1 MRKTHSLSLPDP
13 DRALLEDGTAASMRP
28 VVRCYLG
35 GMLAYT
41 VVEALFYRIPGD
53 PGWIPVQAWATV
65 AATLLLFVYTRRART
80 MRPLE
85 MAVHA
90 ANLMLFANSFL
101 DIATQYQPLKLIY
114 LVLLLPIFAFSAVRA
129 RVMVPASLISLL
141 TYGLFAR
148 AHTGAEFGNY
158 MWLAFAAAVTA
169 IGMTSAMR
177 ATVERSVRARLAAD
191 RHRDEARQLADFDAL
206 TGLPNRRS
214 FFAALDT
221 LAQAGAAFDLGLID
235 LDGFKPVND
244 IYGHAA
250 GDAVL
255 TEVARR
261 LTAVGDDQVRAA
273 RLGGD
278 EFALIVEG
286 GADATTLLALGERL
300 CGALRQPYAFAGM
313 TIGLSASIGFA
324 RGGDGLDAKPLLER
338 ADYAL
343 YRAKENQRGGAVMF
357 DARHEQEMLDF
368 NRIDQALRTGN
379 LEAELHVV
387 FQPQV
392 ELANGKTT
400 GFEALARWNSPVLGA
415 VRPDVF
421 IRAAERSGLIGELTP
436 ALLRKALAAAA
447 DWPEDLRVAFNL
459 SVYDLHSARAIDA
472 VCDIVRQSGVAP
484 ARIEFEITETAMLT
498 DLDQALESLA
508 KLRAMGSRI
517 ALDDFGSGFSSF
529 GQIHRLPLDCLKI
542 DRSFVEELLKNG
554 KTRKIVK
561 TMIDLCAN
569 LNLEHVVEGVETEE
583 QLWQLREVNARCVQ
597 GYLFAKP
604 MAAGDIADYLEREAK
619 VTRLFQRNR
628 G

>member
-1 MRKTHSLSLPDP
+1 
-13 DRALLEDGTAASMRP
+13 
-28 VVRCYLG
+28 
-35 GMLAYT
+35 
-41 VVEALFYRIPGD
+41 
-53 PGWIPVQAWATV
+53 
-65 AATLLLFVYTRRART
+65 

-85 MAVHA
+85 IAGHA
-90 ANLMLFANSFL
+90 ANLMLLANSFL
-101 DIATQYQPLKLIY
+101 DIATQYQALKLVY
-114 LVLLLPIFAFSAVRA
+114 LVLLLPVFAFSAVRA
-129 RVMVPASLISLL
+129 RVMVPGSLISLV
-141 TYGLFAR
+141 TYGLLAR
-148 AHTGAEFGNY
+148 AHTGAQFDNY

-169 IGMTSAMR
+169 VGMTGAMR
-177 ATVERSVRARLAAD
+177 ATVLRAVRARIAAD

-206 TGLPNRRS
+206 TALPNRRS
-214 FFAALDT
+214 FFAALDA
-221 LAQAGAAFDLGLID
+221 LASNGQAFDLGLID

-255 TEVARR
+255 TEVALR
-261 LTAVGDDQVRAA
+261 LGEAGKGQVHAA

-300 CGALRQPYAFAGM
+300 CAELRRPYAFGGM
-313 TIGLSASIGFA
+313 TIGLSASVGFA
-324 RGGDGLDAKPLLER
+324 RGGEGLDAKSLLER

-343 YRAKENQRGGAVMF
+343 YRAKEKQRGGAVMF

-392 ELANGKTT
+392 DVQSGRTL
-400 GFEALARWNSPVLGA
+400 GFEALARWNSPILGA

-421 IRAAERSGLIGELTP
+421 IRAAERSGMIGELTP
-436 ALLRKALAAAA
+436 ALLKKALAAAA
-447 DWPEDLRVAFNL
+447 EWPENLRVAFNL
-459 SVYDLHSARAIDA
+459 SVYDLHSGRAIKR
-472 VCDIVRQSGVAP
+472 VCDIVRKSGIAP
-484 ARIEFEITETAMLT
+484 GRIEFEITETAMLS
-498 DLDQALESLA
+498 DLDQALNSLA
-508 KLRAMGSRI
+508 RLREMGARI

-542 DRSFVEELLKNG
+542 DRSFVQELLKNA

-569 LNLEHVVEGVETEE
+569 LNLDHVVEGVETEE
-583 QLWQLREVNARCVQ
+583 QLWQLREVDARCVQ
-597 GYLFAKP
+597 GYLFARP
-604 MAAGDIADYLEREAK
+604 MAVSEIEDYLEREAK

>member
-1 MRKTHSLSLPDP
+1 MRKISSVPLPDP

-28 VVRCYLG
+28 VVRSYLG
-35 GMLAYT
+35 GMIAYIL
-41 VVEALFYRIPGD
+41 VNALFYRVPGD
-53 PGWIPVQAWATV
+53 PGWIPAQAWATV
-65 AATLLLFVYTRRART
+65 VATLILFVYTRSART

-85 MAVHA
+85 IAVQA

-114 LVLLLPIFAFSAVRA
+114 LVLLMPIFAFSAVRA
-129 RVMVPASLISLL
+129 RAMVPGSVISLV
-141 TYGLFAR
+141 TYGVFAH

-158 MWLAFAAAVTA
+158 MWLAFAAAATA
-169 IGMTSAMR
+169 IGMTGAMR
-177 ATVERSVRARLAAD
+177 AGVERAVRARIAAD

-206 TGLPNRRS
+206 TSLPNRRN
-214 FFAALDT
+214 FFAALDD
-221 LAQAGAAFDLGLID
+221 LAKAGAAFDLGLID

-255 TEVARR
+255 VEVARR
-261 LTAVGDDQVRAA
+261 LTAAGDGRVRAA

-286 GADATTLLALGERL
+286 GADAVTLLALGDRL
-300 CGALRQPYAFAGM
+300 CAELRRPYAFAGM

-324 RGGDGLDAKPLLER
+324 RGGEGLDAKPLLER

-392 ELANGKTT
+392 DLHSGKTT
-400 GFEALARWNSPVLGA
+400 GFEALARWNSPILGA

-436 ALLRKALAAAA
+436 TLLKKALAVAAE
-447 DWPEDLRVAFNL
+447 WPEALRVAFNL

-472 VCDIVRQSGVAP
+472 VCDIVRKSGIAP
-484 ARIEFEITETAMLT
+484 SRIEFEITETAMLS

-508 KLRAMGSRI
+508 KLKAMGSRI

-542 DRSFVEELLKNG
+542 DRSFVQELLKNG

-597 GYLFAKP
+597 GYLFAQP

>member
-1 MRKTHSLSLPDP
+1 MRKTPSVPDP

-28 VVRCYLG
+28 IVRSYLG
-35 GMLAYT
+35 VMFIYIL
-41 VVEALFYRIPGD
+41 VNALFYRIPGD
-53 PGWIPVQAWATV
+53 PGWIPAQAWATAV
-65 AATLLLFVYTRRART
+65 ATLCLFFQTRHART

-85 MAVHA
+85 IAGHA
-90 ANLMLFANSFL
+90 ANLMLLANSFL
-101 DIATQYQPLKLIY
+101 DIATQYQALKLIY
-114 LVLLLPIFAFSAVRA
+114 LVLLLPIFAFSAVRV
-129 RVMVPASLISLL
+129 RVMVPCSLISLA
-141 TYGLFAR
+141 TYAVFAH
-148 AHTGAEFGNY
+148 AHTAEQFGNY
-158 MWLAFAAAVTA
+158 MWLAFAATATA
-169 IGMTSAMR
+169 IGMAGATR
-177 ATVERSVRARLAAD
+177 ASVERAVRARIAAD

-206 TGLPNRRS
+206 TGLPNRRN
-214 FFAALDT
+214 FFAALDA
-221 LAQAGAAFDLGLID
+221 LAEVEAPFDLGLID

-255 TEVARR
+255 SEVARR
-261 LTAVGDDQVRAA
+261 LMAAGDASVRAA

-286 GADATTLLALGERL
+286 GADATSLMALGDRL
-300 CGALRQPYAFAGM
+300 CAELRRPYAFGTM

-324 RGGDGLDAKPLLER
+324 RGGGGLDAKPLLER

-392 ELANGKTT
+392 DLQSGQTT
-400 GFEALARWNSPVLGA
+400 GFEALARWNSPILGA

-436 ALLRKALAAAA
+436 ALLKKALAVAAT
-447 DWPEDLRVAFNL
+447 WPEQLRVAFNL
-459 SVYDLHSARAIDA
+459 SVYDLHSARAIER
-472 VCDIVRQSGVAP
+472 VCDIVAQSGIDP
-484 ARIEFEITETAMLT
+484 SRIEFEITETAMLS
-498 DLDQALESLA
+498 DLDQALLSLQR
-508 KLRAMGSRI
+508 LRALGARI

-529 GQIHRLPLDCLKI
+529 GQIHRLPLDCIKI
-542 DRSFVEELLKNG
+542 DRSFVEALLQNA

-597 GYLFAKP
+597 GYLFARP
-604 MAAGDIADYLEREAK
+604 MPADEIADYLEREVK